1 MIYFHRLCL
10 YAFPLQKVPS
20 ALPPRLKVEFIPV
33 QKGDRTAEQVTKAQ
47 DQTLAEQRFDRG
59 EICFVALHQGEVV
72 SYCWL
77 SQGEVGIEEVDLSV
91 QPQPDEVYLYNAMTL
106 KPWRGQ
112 GLYPALLGEIASYA
126 QDESLSRALIF
137 VSSTNRASRRGVIKA
152 GFIEFQ
158 VVTYLSVL
166 GLPFYWQSEP
176 SDDQRAVVLTRL

>member
-10 YAFPLQKVPS
+10 YAFPLQKAPS
-20 ALPPRLKVEFIPV
+20 VLPPRLKVEFIPV
-33 QKGDRTAEQVTKAQ
+33 QKGDRTTEEVAKAQ
-47 DQTLAEQRFDRG
+47 DQALAEERFDRG

-77 SQGEVGIEEVDLSV
+77 SQGEVGIEEVDLAV

-112 GLYPALLGEIASYA
+112 GLYTALLGEIVSYA
-126 QDESLSRALIF
+126 RGQGLSRALIF
-137 VSSTNRASRRGVIKA
+137 ASSTNRASQRGVIKA

-176 SDDQRAVVLTRL
+176 HDDQRAVVLIRL